1 MARRSIARNAFM
13 KVRSTSIR
21 ATSPA
26 NEKVPS
32 KIYRLLARIGA
43 SVGIFCTPI
52 VFFDTIGYP
61 ASVVGTSMEPTLEG
75 SDSRWWKRDIVWLSR
90 WGLRSP
96 QIGQVFTFVSPV
108 EPDKQHIKRVTAC
121 EGDIIRPRKGP
132 AFLSIPEGCCWME
145 SDNPKNSKDSN
156 IYGPV
161 EQFKTSFCFRNYRLI
176 ERQS

>member
-61 ASVVGTSMEPTLEG
+61 ASVVGTSMEVCVA
-75 SDSRWWKRDIVWLSR
+75 SRPLFLPISENDTDEKGMSV
-90 WGLRSP
+90 
-96 QIGQVFTFVSPV
+96 
-108 EPDKQHIKRVTAC
+108 
-121 EGDIIRPRKGP
+121 II
-132 AFLSIPEGCCWME
+132 F
-145 SDNPKNSKDSN
+145 
-156 IYGPV
+156 
-161 EQFKTSFCFRNYRLI
+161 
-176 ERQS
+176 